1 MFCKHSNRRCHL
13 ILILLLIPHAAFSQS
28 VIERVEP
35 PFWWTE
41 MHNQELQ
48 LMVYGKDIAELTP
61 KIEYE
66 GVSIRKTVLSESR
79 NYLFIYLNIEQNAA
93 DGEFRIQLK
102 NNANRVVES
111 IDYRLLARERDAS
124 SREGYGNSDVIYL
137 ITPDRFANGD
147 TSNDNIKGMHDK
159 LNRSDKWGRHGG
171 DIRGIINSLNHIAD
185 LGFTAIW
192 LNPVLENN
200 QFKSSYHGYSTTDFY
215 KIDGRFG
222 TNSEYIELCSKAKAK
237 GIKII
242 MDMIMNHCGSEHWW
256 MDDLPSADWIN
267 NADDHFITN
276 HSRTTLRD
284 PYASK
289 HDRTHFT
296 DGWFVDTMPDMNQRN
311 PLLADYLIQNTLW
324 WIESLNLSG
333 IRMDTYSYSD
343 KDFMKDWTCAV
354 MDEYPHFNICGE
366 EWSLNPAV
374 LAYWQRGKDN
384 PDGYSSCLP
393 GLLDFPL
400 QNALK
405 NALIEQE
412 RWNSGMIK
420 LYKMVSN
427 DFLYADP
434 FKHVIFADNHD
445 TSRIFTEVGG
455 DIGLFKIAIIYFA
468 TMRGTPQFY
477 YGTEIL
483 MSNTGDNSHGNIR
496 SDLPGGWAGDK
507 VNAFTGTGLTKEQKA
522 TQKFFKKV
530 LNWRK
535 TATAIHDGKLVH
547 FVPVNGVY
555 TYFRFNDDMKVMV
568 VLNKTASRQEVDL
581 TQFSELLSKG
591 TTAKDIITGKK
602 VSLNNVLTVKAKQG
616 LILELSK

>member
-1 MFCKHSNRRCHL
+1 
-13 ILILLLIPHAAFSQS
+13 
-28 VIERVEP
+28 
-35 PFWWTE
+35 
-41 MHNQELQ
+41 
-48 LMVYGKDIAELTP
+48 
-61 KIEYE
+61 
-66 GVSIRKTVLSESR
+66 
-79 NYLFIYLNIEQNAA
+79 
-93 DGEFRIQLK
+93 
-102 NNANRVVES
+102 
-111 IDYRLLARERDAS
+111 
-124 SREGYGNSDVIYL
+124 
-137 ITPDRFANGD
+137 
-147 TSNDNIKGMHDK
+147 
-159 LNRSDKWGRHGG
+159 
-171 DIRGIINSLNHIAD
+171 
-185 LGFTAIW
+185 
-192 LNPVLENN
+192 
-200 QFKSSYHGYSTTDFY
+200 
-215 KIDGRFG
+215 
-222 TNSEYIELCSKAKAK
+222 
-237 GIKII
+237 
-242 MDMIMNHCGSEHWW
+242 
-256 MDDLPSADWIN
+256 
-267 NADDHFITN
+267 
-276 HSRTTLRD
+276 
-284 PYASK
+284 
-289 HDRTHFT
+289 
-296 DGWFVDTMPDMNQRN
+296 
-311 PLLADYLIQNTLW
+311 
-324 WIESLNLSG
+324 
-333 IRMDTYSYSD
+333 MDTYSYSD

-384 PDGYSSCLP
+384 PDGYRSCLP

-420 LYKMVSN
+420 LYEMVSN

-445 TSRIFTEVGG
+445 TSRIFTEVGE

-477 YGTEIL
+477 YGTEIV

-522 TQKFFKKV
+522 IQKFFKKV
-530 LNWRK
+530 LSWRK

-602 VSLNNVLTVKAKQG
+602 VSLNNVLTVEAKQG
-616 LILELSK
+616 LILDLSK